1 MVKLEYIDTVKY
13 EAGCPKAVFLLAD
26 KENMTGRRAVIFGTG
41 LEAFFAAGYLE
52 KQGVGIDCF
61 INNDPKMAGKYFCN
75 KPIRLPDSIW
85 GRQFFIVA
93 AMGNV
98 KYLNEVLWQC
108 RVHKETEYAI
118 VFMENYHVFADN
130 SASITGL
137 QDIAIE
143 VTNRILC
150 DGRRMDEVIHP
161 VMNVGPAGNLMFD
174 FVELCWTTTWSHH
187 LLQWF
192 YEKYFQKDFGQKLDM
207 LEIGPGRG
215 FFSVAA
221 NCINSR
227 IDIEWL
233 MFELE
238 ESSEEAVAG
247 RYKWW
252 PANQYRTYYGV
263 IESPGYRIS
272 KKFDIIVMTEVMEHF
287 SANPRTAVR
296 KIADMLKEDGEI
308 YLSTPV
314 WGHLPIYDTYYD
326 IPDFTSM
333 EEYKASYI
341 GHSYQY
347 TRQELERILDECG
360 LRMDKYALTD
370 GNNHNMIVRH
380 KCSLARDWGTYE
392 N

>member
-1 MVKLEYIDTVKY
+1 
-13 EAGCPKAVFLLAD
+13 
-26 KENMTGRRAVIFGTG
+26 
-41 LEAFFAAGYLE
+41 
-52 KQGVGIDCF
+52 
-61 INNDPKMAGKYFCN
+61 
-75 KPIRLPDSIW
+75 
-85 GRQFFIVA
+85 
-93 AMGNV
+93 
-98 KYLNEVLWQC
+98 
-108 RVHKETEYAI
+108 
-118 VFMENYHVFADN
+118 
-130 SASITGL
+130 
-137 QDIAIE
+137 
-143 VTNRILC
+143 
-150 DGRRMDEVIHP
+150 
-161 VMNVGPAGNLMFD
+161 
-174 FVELCWTTTWSHH
+174 
-187 LLQWF
+187 
-192 YEKYFQKDFGQKLDM
+192 M

-308 YLSTPV
+308 YLSTPA